1 MKIKHQLVLLSS
13 FLIATPLL
21 CCLFMCFLHY
31 WRSPER
37 VLMSGSKEIRSI
49 EKQSQKYSKSEW
61 KNIKDTMR
69 TLPPDVQAILMDVD
83 KFVLFSSMPEI
94 QKGVQCSEEDI
105 WKLINKTSD
114 VYFYQFTMPRLKEHK
129 TILITR
135 VIRQKENK
143 KGKKP
148 IVAPMIFFLIFLV
161 LICVCIIAF
170 IYKTIF
176 HSVEQVENTTKDL
189 ADGNLKTIIQ
199 TSDHKNEITS
209 TLNNLEIMRQ
219 SLMEAQ
225 NKKNKFIMGVSHDL
239 RTPVAVIKGY
249 SEAIRDGV
257 ISSKD
262 DIKKSVELIEQ
273 KATLL
278 ENMIN
283 SLISYT
289 KMETSEIKQTL
300 HLEDFTQI
308 INSFAKEA
316 KITGAIYKRNIITE
330 INLTKPHFIPLDNQ
344 LVNRLFENLY
354 SNAIRY
360 SKENDTI
367 TIRADEYYTKIVI
380 QFEDTG
386 SGIASENLDN
396 IFDLF
401 YRESS
406 SRREEGM
413 GIGLAVVKNIID
425 IHGWSISVKSE
436 LNKGSCFTI
445 EIPLETSCQ
454 LKKSEQ

>member
-1 MKIKHQLVLLSS
+1 
-13 FLIATPLL
+13 
-21 CCLFMCFLHY
+21 
-31 WRSPER
+31 
-37 VLMSGSKEIRSI
+37 
-49 EKQSQKYSKSEW
+49 
-61 KNIKDTMR
+61 
-69 TLPPDVQAILMDVD
+69 
-83 KFVLFSSMPEI
+83 
-94 QKGVQCSEEDI
+94 
-105 WKLINKTSD
+105 
-114 VYFYQFTMPRLKEHK
+114 
-129 TILITR
+129 
-135 VIRQKENK
+135 
-143 KGKKP
+143 
-148 IVAPMIFFLIFLV
+148 MIFFLIFLV
-161 LICVCIIAF
+161 LNCVCIIAF